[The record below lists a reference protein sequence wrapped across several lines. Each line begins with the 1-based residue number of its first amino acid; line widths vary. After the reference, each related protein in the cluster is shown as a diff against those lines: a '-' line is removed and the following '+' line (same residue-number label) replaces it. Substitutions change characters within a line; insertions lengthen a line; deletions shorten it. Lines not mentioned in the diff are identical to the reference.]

1 MSDLATR
8 FAGILTE
15 VTGKLT
21 NDTQLEAER
30 KFQETGRIVKSV
42 VKNIKNN
49 VTRVYNPKK
58 QII

>member
-30 KFQETGRIVKSV
+30 KF
-42 VKNIKNN
+42 
-49 VTRVYNPKK
+49 
-58 QII
+58 